1 MNKALPRFS
10 SISATGGTPL
20 EDGIQFALQSLN
32 NRHERHRIVL
42 VLTDGMPDNAG
53 VVRRQIRQAADAH
66 VDIVG
71 VCLQSNMAIHVR
83 NLFPKNVCV
92 QDISALPNALS
103 SYLEGVVFPR
113 RAKKLATGDAGFN
126 ITA

>member
-10 SISATGGTPL
+10 SITAMGGTPL

-42 VLTDGMPDNAG
+42 VLTDGVPDNPNI
-53 VVRRQIRQAADAH
+53 VRRQIRQAGEGQ

-71 VCLQSNMAIHVR
+71 VALGGDAAFGVR
-83 NLFPKNVCV
+83 GLFPKNICAGKMS
-92 QDISALPNALS
+92 DLPALLTT
-103 SYLEGVVFPR
+103 YLEGVVFPR
-113 RAKKLATGDAGFN
+113 RAKKLATGETGFRK
-126 ITA
+126 TA